1 MGISVNINGELR
13 EFEGDEPQPL
23 VLALRNELGLR
34 GVRFGCGGEDCGACT
49 VLIDGEP
56 RFSCTLGLDAV
67 AGRDVV
73 TLEGLQGRL
82 GDVLRSSFI
91 EARAGQCG
99 YCLSGIFTSA
109 YALLE
114 RTRKPSREE
123 ILKALQRHLCRCGSH
138 ASILR
143 AIERA
148 AGLLAEERS

>member
-1 MGISVNINGELR
+1 MGISVNINGEPR
-13 EFEGDEPQPL
+13 EFEGDESQPL
-23 VLALRNELGLR
+23 VLALRNELGLK
-34 GVRFGCGGEDCGACT
+34 GVRFGCGGEDCRACT

-67 AGRDVV
+67 AGHDVV

-82 GDVLRSSFI
+82 GEILRSSFI

-99 YCLSGIFTSA
+99 YCLSGIFMSA

-114 RTRKPSREE
+114 VTRKPSREE
-123 ILKALQRHLCRCGSH
+123 ISKALQQHLCRCGSH
-138 ASILR
+138 VSILR

-148 AGLLAEERS
+148 AAILAEEPS